1 MRAVVLDTN
10 VVVSGLRSQR
20 GAAFRLLSLVGSGRF
35 EHCMSVA
42 LAFEYADAVTRPGA
56 GIRLR
61 RPVIEDILDYLCAS
75 ARKVK
80 IHFLW
85 RPTLADPKDDMV
97 LEVAVCGGCEAIVTY
112 NIRDFRGCGAFGV
125 RAIRPQKFLS
135 LIGADK

>member
-10 VVVSGLRSQR
+10 VVVSALRSQR

-42 LAFEYADAVTRPGA
+42 LAFEYEDAVTRPG
-56 GIRLR
+56 IRLP
-61 RPVIEDILDYLCAS
+61 RPVVEDILDFLCAS

-85 RPTLADPKDDMV
+85 RPTLADPNDDMV

-112 NIRDFRGCGAFGV
+112 NIRDFRGSGAFGV
-125 RAIRPQKFLS
+125 TAIRPQRFLTM
-135 LIGADK
+135 IGAEK

>member
-42 LAFEYADAVTRPGA
+42 LAFEYEDAVTRPGA
-56 GIRLR
+56 GIRLP
-61 RPVIEDILDYLCAS
+61 RPVIKDILDFLCAS
-75 ARKVK
+75 ARRVK

-112 NIRDFRGCGAFGV
+112 NIRDFRGSGAFGV

>member
-10 VVVSGLRSQR
+10 VVVSALRSQR

-42 LAFEYADAVTRPGA
+42 LAFEYEDAVTRLGS
-56 GIRLR
+56 GIRLP
-61 RPVIEDILDYLCAS
+61 RPVVEDILDFLCAS

-112 NIRDFRGCGAFGV
+112 NIRDFRGCGGFGV
-125 RAIRPQKFLS
+125 KAIRPQKFLS
-135 LIGADK
+135 MIGADK